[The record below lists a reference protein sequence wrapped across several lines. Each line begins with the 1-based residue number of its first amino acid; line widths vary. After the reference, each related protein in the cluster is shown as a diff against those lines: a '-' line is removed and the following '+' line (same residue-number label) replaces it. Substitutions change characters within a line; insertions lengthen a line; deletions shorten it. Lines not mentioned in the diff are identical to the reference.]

1 MNTPASVPSC
11 APAPVSVLEAVGISY
26 RNNGGLVDVAVADP
40 RQSLHEL
47 YANSKTESMDHAPA
61 GGLDLEV
68 WGMYAG
74 APFHICLKPS
84 AAPVVAPVAGVSDP
98 LECECDSGKLI
109 AGDWPAAEVASV
121 QARFPGPECAP
132 ASSRFNL
139 DKAPLPAVPALP
151 PLVRGKYDK
160 DEHYCWAFVVRD
172 LFLFLERSGFP
183 VMAVDNGDGCEGC
196 ADDVAKA
203 ISDASACDACFFYC
217 ATPSGEK
224 HLTGQIVLGNSPSEL
239 VADYGTR
246 QTVDGQEWDSLLSSW
261 SDSWLAHDECPTWA
275 QVSAG
280 FVKA

>member
-121 QARFPGPECAP
+121 QARFPGAECAP
-132 ASSRFNL
+132 S
-139 DKAPLPAVPALP
+139 APRIDLS
-151 PLVRGKYDK
+151 PLVMPSHSGAEDYA
-160 DEHYCWAFVVRD
+160 WPVVVRD
-172 LFLFLERSGFP
+172 LFVTLEAAGFA
-183 VMAVDNGDGCEGC
+183 VVSVDNGGGRVKVEGDMVEAVSEAC
-196 ADDVAKA
+196 
-203 ISDASACDACFFYC
+203 ACDEAHFYC
-217 ATPSGEK
+217 STPGGEST
-224 HLTGQIVLGNSPSEL
+224 LWGFLVLGNAPCETVSDFASR
-239 VADYGTR
+239 DS
-246 QTVDGQEWDSLLSSW
+246 VDGKAFDALISAW
-261 SDSWLAHDECPTWA
+261 SDKWEAVSECPSWA
-275 QVSAG
+275 FLKLLGAVA
-280 FVKA
+280 